1 MNEPI
6 LHTHVDSYIKN
17 FVTSD
22 QNDIAR
28 EMENYAANVGFP
40 IVGPVAGNLMS
51 LLAKTIHAKRVLEI
65 GSGYGYSAL
74 WFARAV
80 GKDGKVYCT
89 EGNLERIKMAKEYLT
104 RAEMWERVEYFH
116 GFAQDFVAQAEGEFD
131 IIYND
136 ADKAQ
141 FPSLFETFEQHLRP
155 GGYYIA
161 DNAIWSGRP
170 AGVNVGDVDPLW
182 IKGVIEHNKMV
193 FEHANYEAAI
203 VPTRNYDGLL
213 IARKKEGAYE
223 SN

>member
-89 EGNLERIKMAKEYLT
+89 EGNL
-104 RAEMWERVEYFH
+104 
-116 GFAQDFVAQAEGEFD
+116 
-131 IIYND
+131 
-136 ADKAQ
+136 
-141 FPSLFETFEQHLRP
+141 
-155 GGYYIA
+155 
-161 DNAIWSGRP
+161 
-170 AGVNVGDVDPLW
+170 
-182 IKGVIEHNKMV
+182 
-193 FEHANYEAAI
+193 
-203 VPTRNYDGLL
+203 
-213 IARKKEGAYE
+213 
-223 SN
+223 